1 MAASFDMAA
10 ANFALKELYDGQVPT
25 DLVYK
30 NNPLLTLMP
39 KDTGFGGEYKP
50 IPVIS
55 SPSMGRSVTFANAQ
69 GNQTALQGQ
78 KFLLT
83 SKSDYSI
90 ATIDNRTLMS
100 MREDKMAFLRGAKTV
115 IDGAFEAAT
124 LSLAS
129 ALYRSGT
136 GSIAQVSTSTGLST
150 GVITLQD
157 PNSATQFEYGMTL
170 QAAATDGGTPRAALG
185 YVISV
190 DRTGGT
196 ITVSAVAQGGVPG
209 SPSGWTTSDFL
220 LVQGDSNGKI
230 SGLAAWVTSTTPTS
244 TDNFYGVNRSPDPT
258 RLAGVRYP
266 GSNQPIDEAI
276 IGATALVAR
285 EGGMP
290 DYFFCNFASWTALQ
304 WSLGSKVRYE
314 DVAGPAGIMFESIVI
329 NGPQGKIKVIAD
341 RNCPGYT
348 GYLLQMNTWT
358 LDTLGNAPQVIP
370 YPDGIQILR
379 VGNSDAAEVRV
390 GMYGNVE
397 CRAPGKNAYV
407 ALSQ

>member
-1 MAASFDMAA
+1 MASFDMAA

-30 NNPLLTLMP
+30 NNPALTLIP
-39 KDTGFGGEYKP
+39 KDTGFGAEYKP

-55 SPSMGRSVTFANAQ
+55 TPSMGRSSTFSNAQ

-78 KFLLT
+78 KYLVT

-90 ATIDNRTLMS
+90 ATIDNRTLQS

-124 LSLAS
+124 LSIAS
-129 ALYRSGT
+129 ALFRSGT
-136 GSIAQVSTSTGLST
+136 GSIGQVSSITT
-150 GVITLQD
+150 GVITLVD

-170 QAAATDGGTPRAALG
+170 QCAATDGGTPLGALG

-196 ITVSAVAQGGVPG
+196 VTVSATAQGGAAGTPT
-209 SPSGWTTSDFL
+209 GWNNVNYYL
-220 LVQGDSNGKI
+220 LVQGDSNLKI
-230 SGLAAWVTSTTPTS
+230 SGFAAWIPSTTPTS

-258 RLAGVRYP
+258 RLAGVRYN

-290 DYFFCNFASWTALQ
+290 DYCFMNFASWTALQ
-304 WSLGSKVRYE
+304 WSLGSKVRYM
-314 DVAGPAGIMFESIVI
+314 DVKGPADIMFEAIVI
-329 NGPQGKIKVIAD
+329 NGPQGPIKIIAD

-348 GYLLQMNTWT
+348 AYLLQMNTWK
-358 LDTLGNAPQVIP
+358 LETLGTCPQIIP

-379 VGNSDAAEVRV
+379 VGNADAAEVRV
-390 GMYGNVE
+390 GYYGNGT
-397 CRAPGKNAYV
+397 CYGPGKNAV
-407 ALSQ
+407 LSLSQ